1 MIYTLDVCLICLQ
14 KKKTGKKN
22 CQKKG
27 TFKVET
33 KKSGYSATGTPE
45 CVEYMYGGCKG
56 NVNKFPNK
64 LACIGHEVREPPE
77 PPAGKVPN

>member
-1 MIYTLDVCLICLQ
+1 MYDLFAEE
-14 KKKTGKKN
+14 KKLVKKN
-22 CQKKG
+22 LPKKL
-27 TFKVET
+27 TFIVET
-33 KKSGYSATGTPE
+33 KTSEYSATGTPE